1 MNVRRK
7 QQEATPTTN
16 VNLAMEVP
24 LDTFRLIELGLKKN
38 PESNGEMSFY
48 IF

>member
-7 QQEATPTTN
+7 QLEATPTTN

-24 LDTFRLIELGLKKN
+24 LDTFRLIELGLKKIQRAMAKWVFN
-38 PESNGEMSFY
+38 